1 MGGDSVTTLP
11 AGKDPATGRFTTG
24 NRWWEARSSHGRK
37 PIFDNANDLL
47 SACLEYFE
55 WNEANPLH
63 EAKLTSFQGQNT
75 IEPVPKMR
83 AMTLHG
89 LCMFLD
95 ITRETWNEWRKSRP
109 DFSDVITQVEDAIF
123 RQKFEG
129 ASADL
134 LNPNIIARDLGLA
147 DKKDL
152 SSSDG
157 TMTPRAVTVNMTPQ
171 EAAEAYAASL
181 DPDQS

>member
-1 MGGDSVTTLP
+1 MMPT
-11 AGKDPATGRFTTG
+11 GKDPATGRFTTG
-24 NRWWEARSSHGRK
+24 NRWWEARSSHGRNPK
-37 PIFDNANDLL
+37 FETAEALED
-47 SACLEYFE
+47 ACIQYFE
-55 WNEANPLH
+55 WNEANPLY
-63 EAKLTSFQGQNT
+63 KDQLVTFQGQAT
-75 IEPVPKMR
+75 HEPIAQMR

-89 LCMFLD
+89 LCMF
-95 ITRETWNEWRKSRP
+95 IGVTRSTWDEWRKSRP
-109 DFSDVITQVEDAIF
+109 DFSDVITKIEDAIF

-157 TMTPRAVTVNMTPQ
+157 SMTPKPLDLSKLPTEALEAIVRAADDQ
-171 EAAEAYAASL
+171 
-181 DPDQS
+181 PDHG

>member
-1 MGGDSVTTLP
+1 VSETLL

-24 NRWWEARSSHGRK
+24 NRWWEARSSHGRNPK
-37 PIFDNANDLL
+37 FETADDLL

-55 WNEANPLH
+55 WNECNPLN
-63 EAKLTSFQGQNT
+63 EAKLTSYQGENK

-95 ITRETWNEWRKSRP
+95 ISRSLWNQWRETRP
-109 DFSDVITQVEDAIF
+109 DFLEVITQVEDAIF

-134 LNPNIIARDLGLA
+134 LNPSIIARDLGLA
-147 DKKDL
+147 DKKDHT
-152 SSSDG
+152 SSDG
-157 TMTPRAVTVNMTPQ
+157 TMTPARIVI
-171 EAAEAYAASL
+171 EAAT
-181 DPDQS
+181 PDDNSQD